1 MFDMT
6 STKNESTQTTHDL
19 EFIYLQ
25 DHSKCNWFQICLICH
40 FLIATEVDRVRMA
53 CNYLWIFLVVTIDG
67 FYLVRYFWHICI
79 DIVIVI
85 PQCPNKKSC
94 PILVSVYYPK
104 ISMTVSV
111 FATTWQCFF
120 TQKKATNHRE
130 LKAWRDSMVHS
141 IVFCNEHV
149 IAILSLCHCF
159 YNIFADSRCNRGSIR
174 NCLLQV
180 LHQCL
185 CWLCGYELRERLC
198 SVHRDTD
205 RGGAGS
211 VPSYLQSTDSRRS
224 QASLL
229 QRSCQTCYQNLQ
241 AAGESMRSLRFLYW

>member
-1 MFDMT
+1 MT
-6 STKNESTQTTHDL
+6 G
-19 EFIYLQ
+19 
-25 DHSKCNWFQICLICH
+25 
-40 FLIATEVDRVRMA
+40 FL
-53 CNYLWIFLVVTIDG
+53 Y
-67 FYLVRYFWHICI
+67 
-79 DIVIVI
+79 
-85 PQCPNKKSC
+85 S
-94 PILVSVYYPK
+94 
-104 ISMTVSV
+104 
-111 FATTWQCFF
+111 
-120 TQKKATNHRE
+120 KKATNHRE
-130 LKAWRDSMVHS
+130 LKAWRHSMVLS
-141 IVFCNEHV
+141 IVFCDEHV
-149 IAILSLCHCF
+149 IAVLSLCHCF
-159 YNIFADSRCNRGSIR
+159 HNIFADSRCNRGSIR

-241 AAGESMRSLRFLYW
+241 AAGESMRSQRLLYWKCFVPCSENHNWNFAAGGSVSFHDLTVVMKLFVKEMSHILLMVFYFVVLVVILRSSWFIVGTSSQCREDNTHQTGITYQSL